1 MGISNGAAKSL
12 YEELVFAHQQQHM
25 TIHQAGSFL
34 PWHRYY
40 THLFSRLLRQEC
52 GYQAPFPWWDETKD
66 SGNFTSF
73 ELFSPQYFGSLPVV
87 NKEGQGS
94 CVTNGAFAGKVLHIG
109 PSEQNTDHCLAR
121 GEDKSV
127 TANVN
132 KVYVDTCNSRTTY
145 HEMRECVEFGPHG
158 YGHNGLGPV
167 MAAVSGS
174 PSDPAFFMHHAF
186 IDRNWKTWQLKKPER
201 NTNISGCAE
210 PGSPCPQL
218 TLQTTLSS
226 LGIRPNVTVGDVLD
240 TENEWLCYKYDY

>member
-1 MGISNGAAKSL
+1 M
-12 YEELVFAHQQQHM
+12 Q
-25 TIHQAGSFL
+25 
-34 PWHRYY
+34 
-40 THLFSRLLRQEC
+40 
-52 GYQAPFPWWDETKD
+52 
-66 SGNFTSF
+66 
-73 ELFSPQYFGSLPVV
+73 
-87 NKEGQGS
+87 
-94 CVTNGAFAGKVLHIG
+94 AFAGRVLHIG
-109 PSEQNTDHCLAR
+109 PDEQNTEHCLAR
-121 GEDKSV
+121 GEDPSV
-127 TANVN
+127 TSNVN

-145 HEMRECVEFGPHG
+145 ADMRECVEFGPHG